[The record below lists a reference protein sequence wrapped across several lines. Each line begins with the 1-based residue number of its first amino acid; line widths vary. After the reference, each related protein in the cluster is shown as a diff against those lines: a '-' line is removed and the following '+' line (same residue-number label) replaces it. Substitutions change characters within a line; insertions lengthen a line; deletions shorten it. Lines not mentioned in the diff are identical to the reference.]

1 MDKELLHKRKNKI
14 INRLTYKYRL
24 KILNESTFEEV
35 ASLRLSQMN
44 IFVFLGA
51 LSILLVFLTSYII
64 AFTPLR
70 EYIPGYSD
78 VKTKK
83 LAIELMARADSL
95 EEQMLYKDYYI
106 DNIKNVINGKPTLS
120 SFKAFKDSTVN
131 YRKINDS
138 KSLEDLKLRK
148 EVEEAEKYSI
158 ANGNASTGRFGLF
171 FPPAS
176 GVVTSPYNENTKSGI
191 EISTKEN
198 EAVKAVADGNII
210 FTSWSPEW
218 DYGVVIQHPNHF
230 ISIYKKLNSLLKKS
244 GSNVKA
250 GEAISISLESTE
262 NKKTTIQFELWYNGS
277 PVNPLNYIKI

>member
-1 MDKELLHKRKNKI
+1 LDKAPLHKRKNKL

-106 DNIKNVINGKPTLS
+106 DNIKNVINGKPTMS

-131 YRKINDS
+131 YRRINDS
-138 KSLEDLKLRK
+138 KSAEDLKLRK

-158 ANGNASTGRFGLF
+158 TRGNSAKDRFGLF
-171 FPPAS
+171 FPPVS
-176 GVVTSPYNENTKSGI
+176 GVIVTPYNSNTKSGI

-198 EAVKAVADGNII
+198 ETIKAVADGNVVY
-210 FTSWSPEW
+210 TSWSPEW
-218 DYGVVIQHPNHF
+218 NYGMVIQHPNNF

-250 GEAISISLESTE
+250 GEAISISLENSG
-262 NKKTTIQFELWYNGS
+262 KKNTIQFELWYNGS
-277 PVNPLNYIKI
+277 PVNPTNYITI

>member
-1 MDKELLHKRKNKI
+1 
-14 INRLTYKYRL
+14 
-24 KILNESTFEEV
+24 
-35 ASLRLSQMN
+35 
-44 IFVFLGA
+44 
-51 LSILLVFLTSYII
+51 LLVFLTSYII

-106 DNIKNVINGKPTLS
+106 DNIKNVINGKPTMS

-131 YRKINDS
+131 YRRINDS
-138 KSLEDLKLRK
+138 KSAEDLKLRK

-158 ANGNASTGRFGLF
+158 TRGNSAKDRFGLF
-171 FPPAS
+171 FPPVS
-176 GVVTSPYNENTKSGI
+176 GVIVTPYNSNTKSGI

-198 EAVKAVADGNII
+198 ETIKAVADGNVVY
-210 FTSWSPEW
+210 TSWSPEW
-218 DYGVVIQHPNHF
+218 NYGMVIQHPNNF

-250 GEAISISLESTE
+250 GEAISISLENSG
-262 NKKTTIQFELWYNGS
+262 KKNTIQFELWYNGS
-277 PVNPLNYIKI
+277 PVNPTNYITI